1 MARVGI
7 GGTAAMGITLLI
19 GELTGAALG

>member
-7 GGTAAMGITLLI
+7 GGAVAMAITLLI